1 MMARA
6 VAGVAAIVD
15 APSGKGNPSLDGRIE
30 NTPCATVP
38 KWPRVS

>member
-30 NTPCATVP
+30 NTAVLRSPND
-38 KWPRVS
+38 